1 MHGPDGTDDLRL
13 DHLDRYRRH
22 RSGSRCCTVTSRDD
36 PNAFESTLAFAPH
49 GTASRIVMRTVFPTT
64 NSATGA

>member
-1 MHGPDGTDDLRL
+1 MHGPDGTDDSDWITCKLIVPPERIAL
-13 DHLDRYRRH
+13 LH
-22 RSGSRCCTVTSRDD
+22 GTSRDD

-64 NSATGA
+64 